1 MHTTSK
7 EIPAMKSAKT
17 FAKLAADVEE
27 LLAEL
32 KDENG
37 PEVQELRNR
46 VEDALNAAKRAIAR
60 QNNHTGARIAR
71 YASSVDGYIND
82 YPRLAFLSGAV
93 IFGTIGYLAGATAR
107 LRD

>member
-1 MHTTSK
+1 
-7 EIPAMKSAKT
+7 MKSAKT
-17 FAKLAADVEE
+17 FAKLADDVEE

-46 VEDALNAAKRAIAR
+46 VEDALDAAKRAVAR
-60 QNNHTGARIAR
+60 HNNHTGARIAR
-71 YASSVDGYIND
+71 YASSVDGYITD

-93 IFGTIGYLAGATAR
+93 IFGTIGYLAGASAR
-107 LRD
+107 FRD

>member
-1 MHTTSK
+1 MR
-7 EIPAMKSAKT
+7 SAKIFT
-17 FAKLAADVEE
+17 KLADDVEE
-27 LLAEL
+27 LLGEL

-37 PEVQELRNR
+37 PEVEELRNR
-46 VEDALNAAKRAIAR
+46 VEDALEAARRAVAR
-60 QNNHTGARIAR
+60 QNNHPGARIAR

-82 YPRLAFLSGAV
+82 YPRLAFLSGAL

>member
-1 MHTTSK
+1 
-7 EIPAMKSAKT
+7 MKSAKT

-27 LLAEL
+27 LLDEL

-37 PEVQELRNR
+37 AEVQELRNR
-46 VEDALNAAKRAIAR
+46 VEDALEAAKRAVAR
-60 QNNHTGARIAR
+60 QNNRPGARIVR